1 MKFAHMLLTRHL
13 DANAPLVALLEPL
26 ASREGFAATAL
37 PGIQVLR
44 ASRDVAR
51 GPQIYEPSLMI
62 IVQGSKLAYLG
73 TRTLEYGAGHY
84 LIQALSVPFE
94 CETFA
99 LPNAPLLGISIGI
112 DRAML
117 RELVLAM
124 GIGDGPAAAA
134 QTLESMTS
142 VVLDDSMRGCV
153 ERLLRCLH
161 DPLECKVMGPARV
174 RELLFAALRGPQA
187 EALRALVEQ
196 QGHFARVAASLNH
209 LHQHYTE
216 PLNVETLARCANM
229 STSTFHEHFK
239 RSTLLSP
246 VQYLKR
252 LRLLKAQQLLLGE
265 GLGVAQVA
273 HRVGYQ
279 STSQFSREYKRYFER
294 SPGDERVA

>member
-1 MKFAHMLLTRHL
+1 MLLTRHL

>member
-1 MKFAHMLLTRHL
+1 MLLTRHL

-112 DRAML
+112 DRAVL

-229 STSTFHEHFK
+229 STSAFHEHFK

-294 SPGDERVA
+294 SPGDERAA

>member
-1 MKFAHMLLTRHL
+1 MLLTRHL

-112 DRAML
+112 DRAVL

>member
-112 DRAML
+112 DRAVL

-229 STSTFHEHFK
+229 STSAFHEHFK

-294 SPGDERVA
+294 SPGDERAA